1 MSYLGVLEDFDRTDV
16 AAVGGKAVN
25 VGEALRSGFPVPH
38 GSVII
43 SIGIAGS

>member
-16 AAVGGKAVN
+16 AAVGGKGVN
-25 VGEALRSGFPVPH
+25 LGEALRAGFPVPH